1 MMTMTVS
8 TIMTVP
14 SQMSPLSYKKKRQ
27 PKPRIYLRE
36 LFWGPNGRF
45 LNFHQECNFLDNPK

>member
-1 MMTMTVS
+1 MTVS

-14 SQMSPLSYKKKRQ
+14 SRMSPLFYKKKLQ
-27 PKPRIYLRE
+27 LKPRIYLPE